1 MARNT
6 QSARYGSS
14 GTGDA
19 GSGVRSAQ
27 PGVFRK
33 EGGYWTVG
41 YGGHI
46 TRLKDTRGLGYI
58 AHLLRHP
65 GTEFHVL
72 DLYGGLARP
81 REHDDTSQSVH
92 GLPRAEEE
100 LDKAG
105 MHIAGLGDAGAMLDE
120 QAKNAYR

>member
-65 GTEFHVL
+65 GAEFHVL
-72 DLYGGLARP
+72 DLHGGIANR
-81 REHDDTSQSVH
+81 REEDEAGKPVP
-92 GLPRAEEE
+92 GLPQAE
-100 LDKAG
+100 
-105 MHIAGLGDAGAMLDE
+105 
-120 QAKNAYR
+120 Q